1 MKILIASLTALGFVF
16 SGLSF
21 GCSGCGCNSI
31 SHAASHSN
39 SKAKVDNKLKAKA
52 SKTTAVGNETTG
64 IEVDPNVTVNVDES

>member
-21 GCSGCGCNSI
+21 GSGCHSS

-39 SKAKVDNKLKAKA
+39 SKAKVDSKTKAKA
-52 SKTTAVGNETTG
+52 SKTTAVGNDTTG
-64 IEVDPNVTVNVDES
+64 IEVDPTVSAVTVNVEES